1 MTNQQAVRVWAVQG
15 QFSGSIKCTQKF
27 YNELCLSAV
36 KFVKICNI
44 YANQMLIKMA
54 TSIIISDK
62 L

>member
-27 YNELCLSAV
+27 YNALSAV

-54 TSIIISDK
+54 TSIIIFDK